1 MKKKLIVLISILI
14 VFIWLLPSAK
24 SFAEY
29 NPPPEI
35 IPPLTETPIDGQLIR
50 TACLIWGDTGLYYC
64 TSGAEQ
70 AEIENDPSCW
80 IVDIGDPCKKCS
92 INDDTWLTEVNGVET
107 CLHDPPCPND
117 YEYGTY
123 YGEDGCIKC
132 PDDYLFDEG
141 LCRWVGTGPPPS
153 APPPT
158 IPTGLTAS
166 RTNPV
171 YVIVSWWESNIVTD
185 YYILDRAMADDPQG
199 RVFWHFLAKVNSENS
214 PGNRIKY
221 YDKTDAPAGKPYYYR
236 VKACDEETGKCSEY
250 SNYDIGKIGNV
261 SMPSILA
268 PLLFLPGTGGIPP
281 IE

>member
-1 MKKKLIVLISILI
+1 MKKKLILLISILI
-14 VFIWLLPSAK
+14 VNICLLPSAE

-29 NPPPEI
+29 NPTPEI
-35 IPPLTETPIDGQLIR
+35 IPALTETPIDGQLCRI
-50 TACLIWGDTGLYYC
+50 ACQFWGDTGLYYC
-64 TSGAEQ
+64 RSAAEQ

-141 LCRWVGTGPPPS
+141 TCRWVGTGPPPS

-158 IPTGLTAS
+158 IPRGLTAS
-166 RTNPV
+166 RNASPV
-171 YVIVSWWESNIVTD
+171 NVIVSWWESNIVTD
-185 YYILDRAMADDPQG
+185 YYILERAPVDDPQNP
-199 RVFWHFLAKVNSENS
+199 FNFQFLAKVNSENG
-214 PGNRIKY
+214 PGNRVKY
-221 YDKTDAPAGKPYYYR
+221 YDNTATPAGTEFYYQ
-236 VKACDEETGKCSEY
+236 VKACDEKTGKCSGY
-250 SNYDIGKIGNV
+250 SNYDIGKTGTV
-261 SMPSILA
+261 SIPSILT
-268 PLLFLPGTGGIPP
+268 PLLLLPGTG
-281 IE
+281 